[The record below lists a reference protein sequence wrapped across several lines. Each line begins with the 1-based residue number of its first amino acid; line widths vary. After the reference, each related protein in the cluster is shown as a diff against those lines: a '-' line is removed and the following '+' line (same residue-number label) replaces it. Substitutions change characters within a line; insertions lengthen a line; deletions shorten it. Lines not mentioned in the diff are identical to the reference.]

1 MASCPIPPANC
12 GYQYFSAKTCNMYT
26 LYGAL
31 VGGPDQDDKFKDA
44 RDNYQQTEVAIDYN
58 AGYTG
63 GTFLGLLDGDFG
75 IGMRYLMPLPSCRCH
90 HGSRRQIQARG
101 GGEGMMTAATS
112 CAED

>member
-12 GYQYFSAKTCNMYT
+12 GYQYFSAKSCNMYT

-63 GTFLGLLDGDFG
+63 GMFVGLLDGDFG
-75 IGMRYLMPLPSCRCH
+75 IGV
-90 HGSRRQIQARG
+90 G
-101 GGEGMMTAATS
+101 
-112 CAED
+112 